1 VPKSRKHRGGLA
13 ASAAGIAGTVA
24 VRIWLRAA
32 RRPVDSF
39 AVLAAMAASLII
51 VVNAVFLQSGSLP
64 TPFFV
69 NATPPHAVREM
80 TPSPVELPRPRPTDA
95 AIGVTRPPDRM
106 AERSADPIAKLIG
119 QTARI
124 MAVQRALTDYGYGQ
138 IEPTGII
145 DPPTKA
151 AIERFEREHNMPI
164 TGKVSDRL
172 VNELAA
178 LIGHPLH

>member
-1 VPKSRKHRGGLA
+1 M
-13 ASAAGIAGTVA
+13 A
-24 VRIWLRAA
+24 VRVWLRAA

-39 AVLAAMAASLII
+39 ALLAAVAASLII

-64 TPFFV
+64 KPFFV
-69 NATPPHAVREM
+69 NATPPRPVSEM
-80 TPSPVELPRPRPTDA
+80 PPPRIELPRPRPTEDA
-95 AIGVTRPPDRM
+95 VGVKRPADKAADR
-106 AERSADPIAKLIG
+106 RADPIGRLIG

-138 IEPTGII
+138 IEPTGVI

-164 TGKVSDRL
+164 TGRVSDRL

-178 LIGHPLH
+178 LIGHPLD